1 MASSQSIAYR
11 AGVIGLDVAL
21 VLALKGFGP
30 NITVVAEFFPGD
42 TSTQYTSPWAGC
54 NFSAISGSD
63 ANALRWDTLG
73 YAHLM
78 KLASEQ
84 PQQSW
89 VLRTPSIE
97 YWDSNIPREKL
108 ETMAKYLED
117 FKVIP
122 KEELPNGVGFG
133 ISCTSVT
140 INAPNHLRYLYDR
153 LKNEFGVTFIRQKL
167 PDIQSAFINPSTRLV
182 FNCTG
187 NASATLPGVTD
198 TSCYPTRGQVVLTR
212 APGVTTNIMRHGKDY
227 ETYVIPRP
235 YSNGNVI
242 LGGYMQ
248 KGNGDGSTYSHETD
262 SILRRTTELS
272 SELRAAK
279 PEILA
284 AFAGLRPSRHGGARV
299 QRDDAAGGKRTIVH
313 NYGAGGTGF
322 QAGYG
327 MATDAVNLAYDVLNS
342 LESGKNEA
350 RL

>member
-1 MASSQSIAYR
+1 
-11 AGVIGLDVAL
+11 
-21 VLALKGFGP
+21 
-30 NITVVAEFFPGD
+30 
-42 TSTQYTSPWAGC
+42 
-54 NFSAISGSD
+54 
-63 ANALRWDTLG
+63 
-73 YAHLM
+73 M

-117 FKVIP
+117 VSLLPCDYCSSWPRLIIPQFKVIP

-248 KGNGDGSTYSHETD
+248 KGNG
-262 SILRRTTELS
+262 
-272 SELRAAK
+272 
-279 PEILA
+279 
-284 AFAGLRPSRHGGARV
+284 
-299 QRDDAAGGKRTIVH
+299 
-313 NYGAGGTGF
+313 
-322 QAGYG
+322 
-327 MATDAVNLAYDVLNS
+327 
-342 LESGKNEA
+342 
-350 RL
+350 